1 MLLGNKYGLR
11 GKKDLELARTMRY
24 VPVKF
29 GDYDAL
35 KKEARKLNR
44 EFERWG
50 DRKFFVWPV
59 GGCYLTSQL
68 VIGYR

>member
-68 VIGYR
+68 VMGYR